1 MLNEA
6 RQKESWRWEGEIERQ
21 VIRAMGRRTVKGG
34 AEHSSTLEGRA
45 ISGPQLKTNTCLLT
59 SPLSWLVKSQ
69 WNDVCIGTLPLPRSV
84 SPSKLKALTGSD
96 AGRVESWTTA
106 KLEKMH
112 RYWQF
117 RAVTLVSGRKIVE
130 LNVECSLVPHI

>member
-6 RQKESWRWEGEIERQ
+6 RQKESVRREGETERE
-21 VIRAMGRRTVKGG
+21 VIGATGGWTVKGG
-34 AEHSSTLEGRA
+34 AEHSSTLEGKA

-84 SPSKLKALTGSD
+84 SPSKLEGPNRERCRQSGELDRGQIGENA
-96 AGRVESWTTA
+96 RVLA
-106 KLEKMH
+106 
-112 RYWQF
+112 
-117 RAVTLVSGRKIVE
+117 ASGRKSANRNVGGTFFFLLL
-130 LNVECSLVPHI
+130 LN